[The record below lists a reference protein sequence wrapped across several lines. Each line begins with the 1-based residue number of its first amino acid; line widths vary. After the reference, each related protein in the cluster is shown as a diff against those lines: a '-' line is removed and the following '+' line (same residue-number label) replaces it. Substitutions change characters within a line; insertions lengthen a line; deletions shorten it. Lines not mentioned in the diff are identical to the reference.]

1 MWTNGPFGVGKT
13 SVVRELVG
21 LVPESRVHDPER
33 LGWLLKRTVGR
44 FRPRDYQHLALWRR
58 GTVLLAHRAGRGGR
72 TVFVPMT
79 VLNPECLDEL
89 LNGLRARGDE
99 VLHVMLDAPADVL
112 ASRIAG
118 DSHDP
123 AAAAWRRGHI
133 AVYEKARRDLTAIA
147 VTLPAAEADPL
158 QLAQTVAGLVEAS
171 R

>member
-1 MWTNGPFGVGKT
+1 MIVWINGPFGIGKT

-21 LVPESRVHDPER
+21 LIPESRVHDPER

-44 FRPRDYQHLALWRR
+44 FRPRDY
-58 GTVLLAHRAGRGGR
+58 
-72 TVFVPMT
+72 
-79 VLNPECLDEL
+79 PECLDEL
-89 LNGLRARGDE
+89 LSGLRARGDE

-118 DSHDP
+118 DSHEP

-133 AVYEKARRDLTAIA
+133 AVYEKARRDLAAIA